1 MATII
6 LHLLELVDVGLAVLP
21 ALVRDVAQE
30 RGEEPTQQLQH
41 TQLILVK

>member
-6 LHLLELVDVGLAVLP
+6 LHLVELVDVGLAVIP

-30 RGEEPTQQLQH
+30 GGKEPTNQIQH